1 MNGLALCAGIGGL
14 ERGLVHAFP
23 AWRTVAWVE
32 RDPDAQAI
40 LRAAMRR
47 GDFAE
52 APLYDT
58 LEAFP
63 AAEWHG
69 RVDAISAG
77 IPCQPFSASGRRRG
91 LADARWLW
99 PLVRDILDA
108 TGARVLALEN
118 VPPFVRAGLP
128 AVLGDLAD
136 RGWDAEWGLLPASAV
151 GAPHRRLRLF
161 LLAHRQGGDGGLL
174 VQRRGSRA
182 AGAELGGRGEG
193 VADADKEH
201 GNTGGFGAGHVRRE
215 RSASPEVCG
224 FLAESASGDARGS
237 RRGRAAPDD
246 PVGVGDAYEGVRRW
260 RPDAPGLQ
268 DGRPGAEP
276 RAFPAPWP
284 PSPADRDAWAGIL
297 ATDPGCAPALAQ
309 PRLRRVA
316 DELPEGL
323 DRMGRAARLRC
334 LGNAVVAACAAEAFR
349 QLAGRLGWTMSAPRP
364 ASGGG
369 GQGLVW
375 DTSPK
380 GANFL
385 NVGTCDHA
393 CCVVGHGDAPCPRHE
408 PPEEVKP

>member
-193 VADADKEH
+193 V
-201 GNTGGFGAGHVRRE
+201 
-215 RSASPEVCG
+215 
-224 FLAESASGDARGS
+224 
-237 RRGRAAPDD
+237 
-246 PVGVGDAYEGVRRW
+246 RRW
-260 RPDAPGLQ
+260 RPDAPERKEVGRTTLGRAGGALGDTAGLPAHDDAECGGPRDPAGEPSGRLGHADAPGLQ

-364 ASGGG
+364 ASG
-369 GQGLVW
+369 
-375 DTSPK
+375 
-380 GANFL
+380 
-385 NVGTCDHA
+385 
-393 CCVVGHGDAPCPRHE
+393 
-408 PPEEVKP
+408 EEEK